1 MWRDTMQVLESES
14 QTMLEEV
21 PPQQRVNDFSI
32 RVATINGTGS
42 QTANSV
48 IVRALFKMGIPV
60 SGKNIFPSNIAG
72 LPTWFQIRVSKDGY
86 TARQDE
92 YAILVAMNPATA
104 NEDVANLSPGG
115 LIVYPDDWKIRFDRT
130 DVTYYPIPT
139 KQLAKDAGAAPNL
152 VDYVA
157 NMAYVGALGW
167 LLGIPLD
174 SLKEAISFYLG
185 GKPKAIALNLGVVE
199 RAEQFVRDHLP
210 LQSAFR
216 VVPMDATRG
225 LILIDGNTAGALG
238 AVFGGVSV
246 IAWYPITPS
255 TSLADAAREYLTRL
269 RHEPDTGEA
278 TYAIVQAE
286 DELAAIG
293 MVLGAGWA
301 GARAMTCT
309 SGPGLSLMAEYSGL
323 GYFAEIPGVIWDV
336 QRVGPSTGL
345 PTRTSQGDLTF
356 VYFLSHGDTRH
367 VVLLPG
373 GPEECFEF
381 GWKAFDLAER
391 LQTPVFVLSDL
402 DLGMNTWMSKPFAYP
417 DQPMD
422 RGKVLHAEDLARLG
436 RFSRYEDVDGDG
448 IPYRTLPGTDHPLAA
463 YFTRGTGHNTKAGYS
478 ERPDDWED
486 NLRRLR
492 RKHETARTLVPKPD
506 IVAPDGA
513 RSGLIAFGT
522 LDPAIVEARDML
534 RAQHGVETAY
544 LRVRAL
550 PLSPEVFAFAGHYE
564 RVYVVENNQEGQLC
578 QIMRIDMSDCA
589 ANLVSVA
596 KLDGLPLT
604 ASWVV
609 RQVIEHEQA

>member
-1 MWRDTMQVLESES
+1 MQVLES
-14 QTMLEEV
+14 QTILKEV
-21 PPQQRVNDFSI
+21 PSQQRVNNFSI

-60 SGKNIFPSNIAG
+60 SGKNIFPSNISG

-115 LIVYPDDWKIRFDRT
+115 MVIYPDDWKIRFDRT

-139 KQLAKDAGAAPNL
+139 KQLAKDVGTAPNL

-167 LLGIPLD
+167 LLDIPLD

-210 LQSAFR
+210 SQSTFR
-216 VVPMDATRG
+216 IEPMDATRG
-225 LILIDGNTAGALG
+225 LILIDGNTAAALG

-269 RHEPDTGEA
+269 RHEPDTGAA

-356 VYFLSHGDTRH
+356 TYFLSHGDTRH
-367 VVLLPG
+367 VVLLPAR
-373 GPEECFEF
+373 PEECFEF

-417 DQPMD
+417 DRPMD
-422 RGKVLHAEDLARLG
+422 RGKVLNAEDLTRLG
-436 RFSRYEDVDGDG
+436 RFFRYEDVDGDG

-492 RKHETARTLVPKPD
+492 RKHETARTLVPEPITD
-506 IVAPDGA
+506 APDGA
-513 RSGLIAFGT
+513 QVGIIAFGT
-522 LDPAIVEARDML
+522 VDPAIVEARDLL
-534 RAQHGVETAY
+534 RARHGVETAY

-550 PLSPEVFAFAGHYE
+550 PLSPEVFAFAGRYE
-564 RVYVVENNQEGQLC
+564 RVYVVENNLEGQLC
-578 QIMRIDMSDCA
+578 QIMRIDMPDCA

-604 ASWVV
+604 AQWVV
-609 RQVIEHEQA
+609 DQVLERERA

>member
-1 MWRDTMQVLESES
+1 MQVLES
-14 QTMLEEV
+14 QTILKEV
-21 PPQQRVNDFSI
+21 PSQQRVNNFSI

-60 SGKNIFPSNIAG
+60 SGKNIFPSNISG

-115 LIVYPDDWKIRFDRT
+115 MVIYPDDWKIRFDRT

-139 KQLAKDAGAAPNL
+139 KQLAKDVGTAPNL

-167 LLGIPLD
+167 LLDIPLD

-210 LQSAFR
+210 SQSTFR
-216 VVPMDATRG
+216 IEPMDATRG
-225 LILIDGNTAGALG
+225 LILIDGNTAAALG

-269 RHEPDTGEA
+269 RHEPDTGAA

-356 VYFLSHGDTRH
+356 TYFLSHGDTRH
-367 VVLLPG
+367 VVLLPAR
-373 GPEECFEF
+373 PEECFEF

-417 DQPMD
+417 DRPMD
-422 RGKVLHAEDLARLG
+422 RGKVLNAEDLTRLG
-436 RFSRYEDVDGDG
+436 RFFRYEDVDGDG

-492 RKHETARTLVPKPD
+492 RKHETARTLVPEPITD
-506 IVAPDGA
+506 APDGA
-513 RSGLIAFGT
+513 QVGIIAFGT
-522 LDPAIVEARDML
+522 VDPAIVEARDLL
-534 RAQHGVETAY
+534 RARHGVETAY

-550 PLSPEVFAFAGHYE
+550 PLSPEVFAFAGRYE
-564 RVYVVENNQEGQLC
+564 RVYVVENNLEGQLC
-578 QIMRIDMSDCA
+578 QIMRIDMPDCA

-604 ASWVV
+604 AQWVV
-609 RQVIEHEQA
+609 DQVLQRERA

>member
-1 MWRDTMQVLESES
+1 MQVLES
-14 QTMLEEV
+14 QTMLKDI

-115 LIVYPDDWKIRFDRT
+115 MVIYPDDWKIRFDRT

-139 KQLAKDAGAAPNL
+139 KQLAKEVGTAPNL

-167 LLGIPLD
+167 LLDIPLD
-174 SLKEAISFYLG
+174 YLKEAISFHLG

-199 RAEQFVRDHLP
+199 RAEQFVREHLP
-210 LQSAFR
+210 PQTAFR
-216 VVPMDATRG
+216 IEPMDATRG
-225 LILIDGNTAGALG
+225 LILIDGNTAAALG

-255 TSLADAAREYLTRL
+255 TSLADAAREYLTQL

-367 VVLLPG
+367 VVLLPAN
-373 GPEECFEF
+373 PEECFEF

-417 DQPMD
+417 DRPMD
-422 RGKVLHAEDLARLG
+422 RGKVLNAADLTRLG
-436 RFSRYEDVDGDG
+436 RFFRYEDVDGDG

-463 YFTRGTGHNTKAGYS
+463 YFTRGTGHNTQAGYS

-492 RKHETARTLVPKPD
+492 RKHETARTLVPEPLID
-506 IVAPDGA
+506 APDGA
-513 RSGLIAFGT
+513 QVGIIAFGT
-522 LDPAIVEARDML
+522 VDPAIVEARDVL
-534 RAQHGVETAY
+534 RARHGVETAY

-550 PLSPEVFAFAGHYE
+550 PLSPEVFAFAGRYA

-578 QIMRIDMSDCA
+578 QIVRMDMPDCA

-604 ASWVV
+604 AQWVV
-609 RQVIEHEQA
+609 SQVLEHERA